1 MVDMTSGDEDGTIPS
16 PMHDVSR
23 DSVTPGG
30 AQAPLGA
37 RGATPGDGVAA
48 ATPTDEADPGSRAL
62 QLAGA
67 RRLLA
72 ALLAAALAAYG
83 ALAADVVEGGRLSSF
98 DEDVSDWVARSMPT
112 PVEWLARYL
121 SWLGGWVGVTVLV
134 ALAVV
139 WLTRRGRLAPA
150 VVLVAV
156 ALGGQLLNSITKA
169 GYDRPRP
176 TAGSPI
182 ALPSSTSFPS
192 GHAMTGVAVFGLL
205 GLLVAG
211 ELASRRARIAA
222 IAAGFGL
229 GALIGA
235 SRVVLNVHFLTD
247 VLAGAAL
254 GLAWLSLCLLVAS
267 VVASRRHRYAEAS

>member
-1 MVDMTSGDEDGTIPS
+1 VTLRPEDGTITS
-16 PMHDVSR
+16 PMRDTSR

-37 RGATPGDGVAA
+37 RGGSPDDGVAA
-48 ATPTDEADPGSRAL
+48 ASASEQADPGPRAL
-62 QLAGA
+62 PLADD

-72 ALLAAALAAYG
+72 ALVAVALAAYA
-83 ALAADVVEGGRLSSF
+83 ALAADVVEGGRLSSY
-98 DEDVSDWVARSMPT
+98 DEDLSAWVAGSMPT
-112 PVEWLARYL
+112 PVEWLARCL
-121 SWLGGWVGVTVLV
+121 SWLGGWAGVIVLV

-139 WLTRRGRLAPA
+139 WLARRGRLALGML
-150 VVLVAV
+150 LVAV
-156 ALGGQLLNSITKA
+156 ALGGQLLNSITKE

-182 ALPSSTSFPS
+182 ELPSSTSFPS
-192 GHAMTGVAVFGLL
+192 GHAMTGIAVFGLL
-205 GLLVAG
+205 GLLVAR
-211 ELASRRARIAA
+211 ELASRRARAAA

-254 GLAWLSLCLLVAS
+254 GLAWLSLWLLVAS
-267 VVASRRHRYAEAS
+267 VVASRRRRYAEAS